1 MEEEEDDD
9 DDDTFEAKNL
19 EEVEYENEDS
29 GKYVK
34 KGEKGIL

>member
-1 MEEEEDDD
+1 MDEEEDDD
-9 DDDTFEAKNL
+9 DDMFEAKNL

>member
-1 MEEEEDDD
+1 MDEDDD
-9 DDDTFEAKNL
+9 DDDMTFEAKNL

-34 KGEKGIL
+34 KGKKDIL